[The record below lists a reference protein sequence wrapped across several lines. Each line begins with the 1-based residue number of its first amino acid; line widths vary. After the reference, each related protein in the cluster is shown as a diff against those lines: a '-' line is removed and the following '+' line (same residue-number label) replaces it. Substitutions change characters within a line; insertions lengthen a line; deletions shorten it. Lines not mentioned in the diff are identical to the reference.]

1 MDSNWN
7 QQSLNVLFGS
17 NVDEISNRLGNLV
30 YNAFNH
36 WIWCSSS
43 NISNISA
50 SIYKFVN
57 YNKGSAITGVVG
69 REYGLSRLPQGS
81 NTLFGWFLT
90 RGLTPMNIFSL

>member
-57 YNKGSAITGVVG
+57 YNKGSANNWGGWKRIWSLKVAPRVKHFIWLAFNKRVNTY
-69 REYGLSRLPQGS
+69 EYL
-81 NTLFGWFLT
+81 
-90 RGLTPMNIFSL
+90 